1 MLDFVGR
8 KAELRVLERAFRSR
22 ESSLI
27 PIYGRRRVG
36 KSELILRFLKNK
48 TAVYFAG
55 KKARAELQ
63 MREFLKE
70 SSVALKQPL
79 LAGFS
84 TIQWKDILNA
94 VVDQWKSDK
103 KLIIVFDEFQW
114 TVEASPELPS
124 ILQELWDRKWKK
136 SGNVMLIL
144 CGSYIGFMER
154 EILGKKSPLFGRRTA
169 QIHLKPFPCSEAALF
184 HPQYSIVDKARS
196 YFICGGIPLYLR
208 YFSDDRSLEMNICD
222 NLLSPFAPLFQEPEF
237 LLREELREVE
247 NYYAILLAVSSGSHL
262 HRDISSHTNIESRK
276 LHYYLNQLI
285 QLGYL
290 KRHYPLT
297 GKKPNQR
304 DVRYILE
311 DPLLRFWFR
320 FIYPNISYITQRG
333 AEKALRDR
341 IKSKLDSYFGV
352 CFERLCR
359 EALPAVYRKE
369 GVNAGFELGEF
380 WNRETQIDVVGLR
393 EDNVTDL
400 CECKWGKIRSFPAAA
415 KELEK
420 KVALFPNDRGATI
433 VRRIF
438 SRYES
443 PRKSSIPEKLRWHS
457 LNDLY
462 K

>member
-1 MLDFVGR
+1 MNGFVGR
-8 KAELRVLERAFRSR
+8 KEQLEILSRAFRAG
-22 ESSLI
+22 ESAFI

-63 MREFLKE
+63 IQEFLKE
-70 SSVALKQPL
+70 ASVALKQPL
-79 LAGFS
+79 LAGFA
-84 TIQWKDILNA
+84 T
-94 VVDQWKSDK
+94 DQWKNALDAVVNQWK
-103 KLIIVFDEFQW
+103 GKRKLLLAFDEFQW

-136 SGNVMLIL
+136 NGHIMLIL

-169 QIHLKPFPCSEAALF
+169 QIHLKPFPYHEAALF
-184 HPQYSIVDKARS
+184 HPTYSLVDKART
-196 YFICGGIPLYLR
+196 YFICGGIPLYLK
-208 YFSDDRSLEMNICD
+208 YFSPERSVEMNICE
-222 NLLSPFAPLFQEPEF
+222 NLLSQYAPLFQEPEF

-247 NYYAILLAVSSGSHL
+247 NYYAILLAVAKGSHA
-262 HRDISSHTNIESRK
+262 HRDISSKAEIESRK
-276 LHYYLNQLI
+276 LHYYLNQLV

-297 GKKPNQR
+297 DKKPVQR
-304 DVRYILE
+304 YVRYVLD

-333 AEKALRDR
+333 GEKALRER
-341 IKSKLDSYFGV
+341 IKPQLDSYFGV
-352 CFERLCR
+352 CFEGLCR
-359 EALPAVYRKE
+359 EAMPLLYHKE
-369 GVNAGFELGEF
+369 GIHAGFELGEY
-380 WNRETQIDVVGLR
+380 WDRDVQIDVVGLR

-400 CECKWGKIRSFPAAA
+400 CECKWGKVKSLPAAA

-420 KVALFPNDRGATI
+420 KARHYPNDRGATI
-433 VRRIF
+433 VHRIF
-438 SRYES
+438 TRHPWSR
-443 PRKSSIPEKLRWHS
+443 RKSVPENIKWHT
-457 LNDLY
+457 LKDLY
-462 K
+462 G